1 MPNSIPKAKLETIR
15 AKTFA
20 ILDERQ
26 YLSQS
31 RKENGK
37 LMDELV
43 NHPEI
48 GEVIAS
54 YMPKAAVKTYI
65 KDALINAYSKKENA
79 KSLSI
84 DAVEARLAIH
94 EGLPVHLIEGSCNK
108 KILFLRA
115 DNGTLIVAGVGLISK
130 WETALRKVLEFVER
144 APKLPPAMGELKMY
158 LVLTVKGKNLTDSE
172 KDHILNTLSLID
184 VSVEIFQ

>member
-1 MPNSIPKAKLETIR
+1 MPNSIPRAKLETIR

-48 GEVIAS
+48 GGIIAS

-79 KSLSI
+79 KSIST
-84 DAVEARLAIH
+84 DAVETRLSVH
-94 EGLPVHLIEGSCNK
+94 EGSPVHLIEGSYNK
-108 KILFLRA
+108 KVLFLRA

-130 WETALRKVLEFVER
+130 WETALRKALEFIER
-144 APKLPPAMGELKMY
+144 APKLPPTAGKLKIC
-158 LVLTVKGKNLTDSE
+158 LLLTMKGKSLTDSE
-172 KDHILNTLSLID
+172 KAHISNTLSLVN

>member
-43 NHPEI
+43 DHPEI
-48 GEVIAS
+48 GGIIS
-54 YMPKAAVKTYI
+54 GYMPKAAVKTYI

-79 KSLSI
+79 KSIST
-84 DAVEARLAIH
+84 DAVTARLSVH
-94 EGLPVHLIEGSCNK
+94 EGSQVHLIEGSCNK
-108 KILFLRA
+108 KVLFLRA
-115 DNGTLIVAGVGLISK
+115 DNGILIVAGVGLISK
-130 WETALRKVLEFVER
+130 WETALRKALEFIER
-144 APKLPPAMGELKMY
+144 APKLPPTAGELKIY
-158 LVLTVKGKNLTDSE
+158 LLLTMKGKSLTDSE
-172 KDHILNTLSLID
+172 KAHISNTLSLVN
-184 VSVEIFQ
+184 VSIEIFQ